1 MMTVMMLSSV
11 LVVLAFLMPVIARA
25 RGVSP
30 FVSTDWLQQNLE
42 NAKVV
47 TVDTRQVEEYR
58 EGHIPGSVNSFFG
71 SWVVESNNLLL
82 ELPAEG
88 ALTDLIGSLG
98 ITPGSTVVVVSAAD
112 NDYSRADATRVA
124 WTMIMAGLRNVAV
137 LDGGYAK
144 WLREQKPV
152 STAERTPKAEVYKG
166 QIDNDLLAS
175 KAYVMS
181 RIGKSVILDNRDA
194 NVYFGASTE
203 PFAPKA
209 GHIKTAVNHF
219 FRPGLGESPH
229 EPHQSPACGWGP
241 GSWAVWVDCR
251 ACAGGSYRRA
261 GPQGHRSR
269 RPLPP
274 RPATGQ
280 WRLARHDWA
289 TGRHQCPGY
298 VGAVER
304 GGGAGR

>member
-209 GHIKTAVNHF
+209 GHIKTAVNLPTPWF
-219 FRPGLGESPH
+219 YNREGTLLPKEKLEAMVAGVIGRDKSKEVICYCGVGGYASTSWFILTQILGYKNVKFYDGSAQEWVTDPKA
-229 EPHQSPACGWGP
+229 PMTVYGW
-241 GSWAVWVDCR
+241 S
-251 ACAGGSYRRA
+251 
-261 GPQGHRSR
+261 
-269 RPLPP
+269 
-274 RPATGQ
+274 
-280 WRLARHDWA
+280 
-289 TGRHQCPGY
+289 
-298 VGAVER
+298 
-304 GGGAGR
+304 